1 MKLIVAGLVG
11 MLALSGI
18 AHAQSTGDSSK
29 GYVEVVAQSAFGNVT
44 SQSFGLEG
52 GVAMTQSLAIFAE
65 VGMARDSAPKAIGLA
80 AQVVASALGAG
91 FSYSVRQPIGFGIV
105 GIHYSFPF
113 REKLHPYVMA
123 GGGLARVK
131 RDVTFSV
138 GGTDVTGKL
147 DTYGVVLGTDLS
159 GTESKPMLSVGGG
172 VVWNATGSLIFD
184 AGYRFGRI
192 MTDTTGTNLSRVGAG
207 IGFRF

>member
-18 AHAQSTGDSSK
+18 AHAQSAGDNSS
-29 GYVEVVAQSAFGNVT
+29 GYVEFVAQSAFGNVT
-44 SQSFGLEG
+44 SQSFGVEG
-52 GVAMTQSLAIFAE
+52 GVALTPSLAIFAE
-65 VGMARDSAPKAIGLA
+65 AGMVRDAAPKSIG
-80 AQVVASALGAG
+80 ASAQIIANSLGAG
-91 FSYSVRQPIGFGIV
+91 SGYSVRQPIGFGIV
-105 GIHYSFPF
+105 GIRYSFPF

-138 GGTDVTGKL
+138 AGVDVTSKL
-147 DTYGVVLGTDLS
+147 DTFGVVLGTDLAGS
-159 GTESKPMLSVGGG
+159 ESKLMLSGGGG

-192 MTDTTGTNLSRVGAG
+192 MTDPTGTNLNRVGAG
-207 IGFRF
+207 IGLRF